1 MQNID
6 SRFKAEVVALV
17 IGFVVGGVVAIL
29 MTLLVDSVTIESA
42 ARHLDDPF
50 TRFLQ
55 WLRTP
60 IVNPL
65 WVGVLVGTCLY
76 AGARVSAIVLH
87 RLRRSS

>member
-6 SRFKAEVVALV
+6 SRLKAEVAALV
-17 IGFVVGGVVAIL
+17 IGFVVGGSVAMLI
-29 MTLLVDSVTIESA
+29 TLLVDSVTMESA

-55 WLRTP
+55 WLHTP

-65 WVGVLVGTCLY
+65 WVGALLGTRLY
-76 AGARVSAIVLH
+76 AGARISASVLH
-87 RLRRSS
+87 RLQRSS